1 MKSKDQ
7 QLLEEAYQ
15 QILTEHQLRLIEE
28 GKIWDFVKSLG
39 SKGKNALAR
48 AQNILISNP
57 KLVNLGIRAAIIIG
71 ALAAGN
77 VAKAATYGADA
88 VADLVNEI
96 TQAAADG
103 TLTDDALAS
112 VIKGWEQSHKGLAST
127 EEIAQDANQVID
139 SSMNKSN
146 KMIDMASNMNLNNLD
161 DIAKGIGDSA
171 GADKIEDIVG
181 DYDMQIKA
189 DYLKNKPSLESV
201 AKDIASEAQYRKFS
215 LDQVKQ
221 ILNGMD
227 TKNISPQTQANLQKL
242 ISLIKF

>member
-1 MKSKDQ
+1 MKPKDQ

-103 TLTDDALAS
+103 TLTDDALSS
-112 VIKGWEQSHKGLAST
+112 VIKGWEQTHRAVADTATAHGTDLAQQAASKGLEHAGEVT
-127 EEIAQDANQVID
+127 DAISEFGKSGDINQLAKQLGD
-139 SSMNKSN
+139 KSA
-146 KMIDMASNMNLNNLD
+146 ID
-161 DIAKGIGDSA
+161 DIKNALFSYQRELNITKNPRP
-171 GADKIEDIVG
+171 IEDLIH
-181 DYDMQIKA
+181 DIKSTA
-189 DYLKNKPSLESV
+189 DYRHINNYQL
-201 AKDIASEAQYRKFS
+201 
-215 LDQVKQ
+215 KQ
-221 ILNGMD
+221 IVSSLLKTNAEMLP
-227 TKNISPQTQANLQKL
+227 KLQGL
-242 ISLIKF
+242 TNKF